1 VDARHKAGHEAEGKR
16 EGNMLRRRS
25 VVKGIAASAA
35 AGVLTKSFPR
45 PAIAADVPLKI
56 GCSMP
61 LTGAGFA
68 AVGKLLGGAI
78 KVYQAQHGDSV
89 AGRKIELIIH
99 DDSGNADNA
108 RRLVQDMIVNDK
120 VEMVAMGIT
129 PCTLAVAPLVTEAK
143 KATLCMSSGASI
155 TTTKSPY
162 FFRVG
167 FIIAPQAWICAEWA
181 IKNGSKRVVT
191 LVNEWA
197 PGTEAEQA
205 FKTRFTQLGGEVI
218 ESLRVPLASPD
229 FAPPLQRMADLKPDS
244 AFVYFPGPLAPVFTR
259 QFAEKGLGQTGIKIF
274 GPGDLCDDDSLDN
287 AGDQMIGLITA
298 GYYTAAHDSP
308 LNKQYQADF
317 TKLNGPLRG
326 DFTSLGA
333 YDGLHVIYEALK
345 KTGGDAD
352 GDKIMAAV
360 KGMAFESPR
369 GPISVDPA
377 TRDIVSNI
385 YMRKVEKIDGHL
397 WAKEFETFP
406 NVKDP
411 LKS

>member
-1 VDARHKAGHEAEGKR
+1 
-16 EGNMLRRRS
+16 MLRRRS

-45 PAIAADVPLKI
+45 PAIAADAPLKM
-56 GCSMP
+56 GVSMP

-68 AVGKLLGGAI
+68 AVGKLLGGAF
-78 KVYQAQHGDSV
+78 KVYLAQNDGTV
-89 AGRKIELIIH
+89 GGRKIDIMIR
-99 DDSGNADNA
+99 DDFGNPDNA
-108 RRLVQDMIVNDK
+108 RRIVQEMIVNDK
-120 VEMVAMGIT
+120 VDVVGVGIT
-129 PCTLAVAPLVTEAK
+129 PCTLAVAQLVTEAK
-143 KATLCMSSGASI
+143 KATICLSSGASI

-162 FFRVG
+162 FARVG

-218 ESLRVPLASPD
+218 ETLRVPLSSPD
-229 FAPPLQRMADLKPDS
+229 FAPALQRMSDLKPDT
-244 AFVYFPGPLAPVFTR
+244 AFIYFPGPLAPVFTR
-259 QFAEKGLGQTGIKIF
+259 QFAEKGLAQTGIKIF
-274 GPGDLCDDDSLDN
+274 GPGDLCDDDSLDS

-317 TKLNGPLRG
+317 TKLNGSLRG

-333 YDGLHVIYEALK
+333 YDGLRLLSKALE
-345 KTGGDAD
+345 KTGGDTD
-352 GDKIMAAV
+352 GDKLIAAM

-369 GPISVDPA
+369 GPISCDAA

-397 WAKEFETFP
+397 WAKEFETYP

-411 LKS
+411 LKTA